1 MVTFIIFCI
10 GLSVLIIIVNYVL
23 APKSL
28 YSEKVSAY
36 ECGFDPVGTPR
47 SLFDIHFYLVS
58 ILFIIFDSE
67 ITFLFPWAAF
77 LNNISNV
84 GFLAA
89 LLFIIILTAGLVY
102 EWNLGVLRWKG
113 YTS

>member
-10 GLSVLIIIVNYVL
+10 SLSVLIIIVNYVL

-36 ECGFDPVGTPR
+36 ECGFDPYGTPR

-58 ILFIIFDSE
+58 ILFIIFDLE
-67 ITFLFPWAAF
+67 ITFPFSVGGLFKSIFPILVLLRLF
-77 LNNISNV
+77 CL
-84 GFLAA
+84 
-89 LLFIIILTAGLVY
+89 LLF
-102 EWNLGVLRWKG
+102 
-113 YTS
+113 